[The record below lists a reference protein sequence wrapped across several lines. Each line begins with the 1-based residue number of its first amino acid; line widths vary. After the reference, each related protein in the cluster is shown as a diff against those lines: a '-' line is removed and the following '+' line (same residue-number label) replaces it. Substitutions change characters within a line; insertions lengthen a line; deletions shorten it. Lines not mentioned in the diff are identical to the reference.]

1 MEEIIRGLI
10 GLENTFIGEAP
21 VDIDNCQ
28 WIAQESGVVDNHFIG
43 DTYDKPEYRIYV
55 RNTSNKL
62 ARDIINS
69 IYHKLQNH
77 VGANYVI
84 IIDRLPYYRYRD
96 IQYRSIYALKIE
108 IQLGGY

>member
-1 MEEIIRGLI
+1 MEEIIRHLI
-10 GLENTFIGEAP
+10 NMDNTFIGEAP

-28 WIAQESGVVDNHFIG
+28 WIATQSGMVDNHFKG
-43 DTYDKPEYRIYV
+43 DTYDKPEYRVYV

-62 ARDIINS
+62 AKSIMYD
-69 IYHKLQNH
+69 IYHKLQNY

-84 IIDRLPYYRYRD
+84 IIDRLPYYLNRD
-96 IQYRSIYALKIE
+96 IKYRSIYALKIE

>member
-1 MEEIIRGLI
+1 MEEIIRNLI
-10 GLENTFIGEAP
+10 NMENTFIGEAS

-28 WIAQESGVVDNHFIG
+28 WITHESGIVDNHFEG

-62 ARDIINS
+62 ARSIIND
-69 IYHKLQNH
+69 IYHKLQNY

-84 IIDRLPYYRYRD
+84 LIDRLPYYRNRD
-96 IQYRSIYALKIE
+96 VQYRSIYALKIE